1 MTIEFFVYVRKKLMK
16 RFTNNIRIGMVPR
29 DTVPPKSD
37 GDQSSP
43 KVSEQANHQPMK
55 EQVCD

>member
-1 MTIEFFVYVRKKLMK
+1 MK

-29 DTVPPKSD
+29 DNIPSKSD
-37 GDQSSP
+37 GDQS
-43 KVSEQANHQPMK
+43 NHQPVK

>member
-1 MTIEFFVYVRKKLMK
+1 MK

-29 DTVPPKSD
+29 ETIPPQSD

-43 KVSEQANHQPMK
+43 NVYEQTNHQPVK